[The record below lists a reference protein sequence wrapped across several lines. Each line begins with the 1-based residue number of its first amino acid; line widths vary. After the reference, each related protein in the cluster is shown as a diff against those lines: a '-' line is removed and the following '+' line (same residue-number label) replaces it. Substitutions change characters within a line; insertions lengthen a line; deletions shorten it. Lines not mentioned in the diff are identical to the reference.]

1 MIGSGT
7 VEIAA
12 KKKATAIEVFRDAT
26 FTLHKWHSNAPE
38 LEAASDQL
46 DQDITYAKQQLGG
59 TDTRETKL
67 LGLAWDR
74 EQDTL
79 SITLKSDRS
88 ETTKR
93 GVLSHLASIYD
104 PLGVASPA
112 TLVGKQLF
120 RDICDSKLPWDT
132 QLPGPILERWE
143 EWRRILTDN
152 LTVPRAFVPF
162 HEPILQSGLHAF
174 GDASAKGVS
183 AAVYAVVHQSQ
194 GTTQQLVCAKSRL
207 AKKNLTIPRLEL
219 IAGHMAANL
228 VTNVQE
234 ALAIP
239 DATVHC
245 WLDSTA
251 ALYWI
256 KGQGEYR
263 QFVANRVHKIQQHG
277 QITWRHVPTADNP
290 ADLGSRGGAADNCL
304 WLQGPPWLSDPSKAP
319 ADTVLQPC
327 PETRAEMKVS
337 RELFAATVH
346 TPDAMDQLLEAH
358 TLPRVLRVGA
368 WIWRFIH
375 NCRHPDAKV
384 TGPVNTTEVLKQ
396 KAWWIKR
403 VQDDAAA
410 SKHYQ
415 EDRLQLN
422 LQPNDQQIL
431 ECRGSIQG
439 EYPVYLPDTHL
450 YTKKFVKQE
459 HLRTLHGGVGLTMT
473 SVRKHHWVPRL
484 RRLAKQSIR
493 ACNGCRRFQARAVAT
508 PPPGNLPVDR
518 TQGTHPF
525 QVIGV
530 DYAGPLKYK
539 KRGKAEGKAYIALYA
554 CSLSRALYL
563 DLMSSLETQEFL
575 LSLKKLIARK
585 GRPQKIYSDN
595 GTTFIG
601 ASRWLKDVMSDEKV
615 NQLLAEHQIVWQFNL
630 SRAPWWGGQFERMVG
645 LVKNSLNKTIGN
657 GFLTWKELEE
667 VLLDVEVTLNSRPLS
682 YVEDDVQ
689 LPILTPASL
698 LYPQSNVLPE
708 LGPHHIADYD
718 LRKRAKH
725 LLRCKEAMWK
735 RWSRE
740 YLRGLRERH
749 NLNHPGKPFTLAVG
763 DVVIV
768 KSEDK
773 NRGRWPLGIVVE
785 LFAGRE

>member
-1 MIGSGT
+1 M
-7 VEIAA
+7 
-12 KKKATAIEVFRDAT
+12 
-26 FTLHKWHSNAPE
+26 
-38 LEAASDQL
+38 
-46 DQDITYAKQQLGG
+46 GG

-79 SITLKSDRS
+79 NITLKSDRS

-112 TLVGKQLF
+112 TLDGKQLF

-132 QLPGPILERWE
+132 QLPGPILKRWE

-162 HEPILQSGLHAF
+162 HEPILQLGLHAF

-234 ALAIP
+234 EALAIP

-245 WLDSTA
+245 WLDSTV

-263 QFVANRVHKIQQHG
+263 QFVANRVYKIQQHG

-384 TGPVNTTEVLKQ
+384 TGPVNTT
-396 KAWWIKR
+396 
-403 VQDDAAA
+403 
-410 SKHYQ
+410 
-415 EDRLQLN
+415 
-422 LQPNDQQIL
+422 
-431 ECRGSIQG
+431 
-439 EYPVYLPDTHL
+439 
-450 YTKKFVKQE
+450 
-459 HLRTLHGGVGLTMT
+459 
-473 SVRKHHWVPRL
+473 
-484 RRLAKQSIR
+484 
-493 ACNGCRRFQARAVAT
+493 
-508 PPPGNLPVDR
+508 
-518 TQGTHPF
+518 
-525 QVIGV
+525 
-530 DYAGPLKYK
+530 
-539 KRGKAEGKAYIALYA
+539 
-554 CSLSRALYL
+554 
-563 DLMSSLETQEFL
+563 
-575 LSLKKLIARK
+575 
-585 GRPQKIYSDN
+585 
-595 GTTFIG
+595 
-601 ASRWLKDVMSDEKV
+601 
-615 NQLLAEHQIVWQFNL
+615 
-630 SRAPWWGGQFERMVG
+630 
-645 LVKNSLNKTIGN
+645 
-657 GFLTWKELEE
+657 
-667 VLLDVEVTLNSRPLS
+667 
-682 YVEDDVQ
+682 
-689 LPILTPASL
+689 
-698 LYPQSNVLPE
+698 
-708 LGPHHIADYD
+708 
-718 LRKRAKH
+718 
-725 LLRCKEAMWK
+725 
-735 RWSRE
+735 
-740 YLRGLRERH
+740 
-749 NLNHPGKPFTLAVG
+749 
-763 DVVIV
+763 
-768 KSEDK
+768 
-773 NRGRWPLGIVVE
+773 
-785 LFAGRE
+785 

>member
-1 MIGSGT
+1 M
-7 VEIAA
+7 
-12 KKKATAIEVFRDAT
+12 
-26 FTLHKWHSNAPE
+26 
-38 LEAASDQL
+38 
-46 DQDITYAKQQLGG
+46 
-59 TDTRETKL
+59 
-67 LGLAWDR
+67 
-74 EQDTL
+74 
-79 SITLKSDRS
+79 
-88 ETTKR
+88 
-93 GVLSHLASIYD
+93 
-104 PLGVASPA
+104 
-112 TLVGKQLF
+112 
-120 RDICDSKLPWDT
+120 
-132 QLPGPILERWE
+132 
-143 EWRRILTDN
+143 
-152 LTVPRAFVPF
+152 
-162 HEPILQSGLHAF
+162 
-174 GDASAKGVS
+174 
-183 AAVYAVVHQSQ
+183 
-194 GTTQQLVCAKSRL
+194 
-207 AKKNLTIPRLEL
+207 
-219 IAGHMAANL
+219 
-228 VTNVQE
+228 
-234 ALAIP
+234 
-239 DATVHC
+239 
-245 WLDSTA
+245 
-251 ALYWI
+251 
-256 KGQGEYR
+256 
-263 QFVANRVHKIQQHG
+263 
-277 QITWRHVPTADNP
+277 
-290 ADLGSRGGAADNCL
+290 
-304 WLQGPPWLSDPSKAP
+304 
-319 ADTVLQPC
+319 
-327 PETRAEMKVS
+327 
-337 RELFAATVH
+337 
-346 TPDAMDQLLEAH
+346 
-358 TLPRVLRVGA
+358 
-368 WIWRFIH
+368 
-375 NCRHPDAKV
+375 
-384 TGPVNTTEVLKQ
+384 LKQ

-403 VQDDAAA
+403 VQGDAAA
-410 SKHYQ
+410 KKHYQ

-431 ECRGSIQG
+431 ECRGRIQG

-450 YTKKFVKQE
+450 YTKKFVQQE

-518 TQGTHPF
+518 AQGTHPF

-563 DLMSSLETQEFL
+563 DLMSSLETQAFL

-585 GRPQKIYSDN
+585 GRPQKISSDS

-601 ASRWLKDVMSDEKV
+601 ASRWLKDVMGDEKV

-740 YLRGLRERH
+740 YLRGLR
-749 NLNHPGKPFTLAVG
+749 GGTT
-763 DVVIV
+763 
-768 KSEDK
+768 
-773 NRGRWPLGIVVE
+773 
-785 LFAGRE
+785 